1 MRALLNCRNQGK
13 ILQILLQDFSSIFNK
28 TWTTWRACLGTLG
41 LSSEVC
47 KRFLGKLKWALRKFD
62 IRILVYKLFMKGAE
76 ILIFLAH
83 HPLFVIEVNL
93 YHILCVLPVINRIDV
108 YSSLLYTNAK
118 RYLKEVTSCV
128 SIVLV
133 TRFHMIYKYL
143 WREEN
148 LAELALHRLGMLKY
162 SLEYLYLP

>member
-13 ILQILLQDFSSIFNK
+13 ILQILLQDLSSIFNK
-28 TWTTWRACLGTLG
+28 TWTTWRPCLGTLG
-41 LSSEVC
+41 LSSKVC
-47 KRFLGKLKWALRKFD
+47 KRLLGKLKWALREFD
-62 IRILVYKLFMKGAE
+62 IRILVNEFFMKGAE
-76 ILIFLAH
+76 ILVFLAD
-83 HPLFVIEVNL
+83 HPLFVIKVNL
-93 YHILCVLPVINRIDV
+93 YHILCVLPIINRIDV

-128 SIVLV
+128 SIVFV
-133 TRFHMIYKYL
+133 TRLHMVNKYL